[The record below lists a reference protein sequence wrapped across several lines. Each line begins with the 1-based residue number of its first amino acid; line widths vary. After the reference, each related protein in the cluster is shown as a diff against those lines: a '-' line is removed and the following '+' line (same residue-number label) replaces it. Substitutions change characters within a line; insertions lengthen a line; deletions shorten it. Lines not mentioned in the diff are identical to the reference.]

1 KNETNNNNANTVFV
15 ELNKVDIFYI
25 PNTDGGAHPN
35 WKKSL
40 NSSSEASLLEIAK
53 GMMQFSSN
61 ACTDYLINE
70 VRVDVIHQSI
80 EALKLNH
87 DRITYLTPPIL
98 IPGYLSNKRSIA
110 INKLEEMDKQS
121 YQELSQ
127 ELFEKM
133 KADETSSLE
142 RIASTMLNQK
152 MQLLITNKTTSST
165 TKQYADLM
173 FRLGKELLTQKE
185 Q

>member
-1 KNETNNNNANTVFV
+1 
-15 ELNKVDIFYI
+15 
-25 PNTDGGAHPN
+25 
-35 WKKSL
+35 
-40 NSSSEASLLEIAK
+40 
-53 GMMQFSSN
+53 
-61 ACTDYLINE
+61 
-70 VRVDVIHQSI
+70 SI

-98 IPGYLSNKRSIA
+98 IPGYLSNKRSVA

-142 RIASTMLNQK
+142 RIASKMLNQK
-152 MQLLITNKTTSST
+152 MQLLITNK
-165 TKQYADLM
+165 KQYAELM
-173 FRLGKELLTQKE
+173 YRLGKELLTQKE
-185 Q
+185 KELFSEILIGKNSKDDFFGLKVDLLCLF

>member
-1 KNETNNNNANTVFV
+1 
-15 ELNKVDIFYI
+15 
-25 PNTDGGAHPN
+25 
-35 WKKSL
+35 L

-70 VRVDVIHQSI
+70 VGVDVINQSI

-98 IPGYLSNKRSIA
+98 IPGYLSNKRSVA

-142 RIASTMLNQK
+142 RIASKMLNQK

-185 Q
+185 KELFSEILIGKNSKDDFFGLKVDLLCLF